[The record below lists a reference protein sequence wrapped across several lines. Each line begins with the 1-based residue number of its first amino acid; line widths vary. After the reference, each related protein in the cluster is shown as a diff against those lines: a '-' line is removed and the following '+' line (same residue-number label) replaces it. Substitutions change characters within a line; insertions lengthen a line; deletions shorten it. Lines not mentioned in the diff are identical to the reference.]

1 LTKLVSIII
10 DNYNYQDYV
19 SAAIQSALSQTYQ
32 PCEVIVVDDGSTD
45 LSRSAIESFGDKIR
59 SVFKP
64 NGGQASAF
72 NAGYAASKG
81 DILCFLDSDDLF
93 LPSKVSRVVTALD
106 DSRREWCFHHQNWVD
121 QGLEPVEMPADPSST
136 GEYDLRD
143 QVSHGGGSYIPP
155 ATSGL
160 SFTRNLLEQI
170 MPIPETIR
178 ITADNYLKLPAML
191 LAPGFYISDGL
202 TLQMLHLNNFY
213 TRNKGSLNRANVEF
227 SVACGLDS
235 KFPQLREHCDRM
247 FVGGAALSLM
257 GDKITP
263 EIAKLRSA
271 YFHRRTPTQK
281 LSIATRVA
289 YRVVRG
295 MSQKLIGQGR

>member
-19 SAAIQSALSQTYQ
+19 SAAIESALTQTYRA
-32 PCEVIVVDDGSTD
+32 CEVIVVDDGSTD
-45 LSRSAIESFGDKIR
+45 LSRKAIESFGDKIQP
-59 SVFKP
+59 VFKP

-72 NAGYAASKG
+72 NAGYSAAKG
-81 DILCFLDSDDLF
+81 DILCFLDSDDIF
-93 LPSKVSRVVTALD
+93 LPSKVSRVVEALD
-106 DSRREWCFHHQNWVD
+106 NSDREWCFHHQKWVD
-121 QGLEPVEMPADPSST
+121 QALEPVEMPADPSPT

-143 QVSHGGGSYIPP
+143 EVSHGEGSFIPP

-160 SFTRNLLEQI
+160 SFTRALLKKI

-178 ITADNYLKLPAML
+178 ITADNYLKLPALL
-191 LAPGFYISDGL
+191 LARGFYISDGL
-202 TLQMLHLNNFY
+202 TLQRLHRNNFY
-213 TRNKGSLNRANVEF
+213 TRSKGSLNRANVEF

-247 FVGGAALSLM
+247 FVGGAALTLM
-257 GDKITP
+257 GDKVTP
-263 EIAKLRSA
+263 EIAKLRDA
-271 YFHRRTPTQK
+271 YFQNRTPKQR

-289 YRVVRG
+289 YRVIRG
-295 MSQKLIGQGR
+295 MSQKLVGRGR

>member
-10 DNYNYQDYV
+10 DNFNYQDYV

-32 PCEVIVVDDGSTD
+32 ACEVIVVDDGSTD
-45 LSRSAIESFGDKIR
+45 LSRNVIESFGDKIR
-59 SVFKP
+59 SVIKP

-72 NAGYAASKG
+72 NAGYAVANG
-81 DILCFLDSDDLF
+81 EIICFLDSDDVF
-93 LPSKVSRVVTALD
+93 VPTKVSRVVEALEA
-106 DSRREWCFHHQNWVD
+106 SSREWCFHRLKWVD
-121 QGLEPVEMPADPSST
+121 EELNPVERPANRLST

-143 QVSHGGGSYIPP
+143 QVTQGEVGLLPP

-160 SFTRNLLEQI
+160 SFTRDLLDKI

-178 ITADNYLKLPAML
+178 ITADNYLKLPALL
-191 LAPGFYISDGL
+191 LAPGFCISDQL
-202 TLQMLHLNNFY
+202 TLQRLHRNNFY
-213 TRNKGSLNRANVEF
+213 TRTKGSLNRANVEF

-263 EIAKLRSA
+263 EIAKLRAA
-271 YFHRRTPTQK
+271 YFHNRTPTEK
-281 LSIATRVA
+281 VSIATRVA
-289 YRVVRG
+289 YRVIRG
-295 MSQKLIGQGR
+295 MSQKLVGRGR